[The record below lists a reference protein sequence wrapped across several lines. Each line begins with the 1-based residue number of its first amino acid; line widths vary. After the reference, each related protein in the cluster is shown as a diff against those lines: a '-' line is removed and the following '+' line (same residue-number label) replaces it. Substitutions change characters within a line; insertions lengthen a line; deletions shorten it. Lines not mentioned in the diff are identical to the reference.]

1 MTDYGEL
8 MARAVAALDKSTGA
22 SRRALY
28 GRMRTALVEALRKVD
43 PPLSESEITRERLS
57 LENVIRK
64 VEAEAVHRAWVEAS
78 GASTLAKVEASER
91 PASDQESD
99 ADRSIASGLEPASD
113 VPLPNSEPVPEEK
126 PDAMSVVEDEAH
138 SPVLVRDR
146 SQEWEA
152 VPPMADAA
160 RQPFADPE
168 GVGVKPEATRDEIS
182 NADAGAESVAHMRS
196 RTQQLEPVPLR
207 AHTARGLLAGAAS
220 NVPDLDRFR
229 LSLETAFRTAEADP
243 ADSRLEGKRDGKPA
257 ADSEVPRA
265 RLDRNR
271 EREAVPEG
279 PRTAR
284 QSNGGAAASIPDLD
298 DFILSVERALRNA
311 QATAAG
317 SRAEAKRDSKRADPS
332 GAPLPG
338 RVDAT
343 GARLKARPE
352 ETGETVSPRPA
363 QSRQLFARAAAR
375 AVDLGRFERPLESR
389 ELTRRSESLPGMS
402 ESEPR
407 IAPRPAAPQPPAA
420 QQRPPAAVAVAP
432 PRRSKRA
439 LISAFLG
446 VFMVIA
452 LALAAYWLQAP
463 LKAVLMRNPAL
474 QLGLRSTLS
483 PPKIADR
490 LGQAGQQGSAAGP
503 AGASQETALAA
514 VAQRAV
520 LFDEGPSDAQGKRY
534 TGSVI
539 WRTETV
545 SPGARQTPELAVKGT
560 VEIPERH
567 IKMTVSIRR
576 NTDKELPASHVVE
589 VMFNLPADFPS
600 GGISDLPSIR
610 MKQAED
616 EPGAPLAGAT
626 AKVTSEYYLTGLSAS
641 DADMQRNLELLK
653 NRAWFSIWI
662 VYNNRRH
669 AILTIEKGAP
679 GDSAFKEAFAAWA
692 G

>member
-113 VPLPNSEPVPEEK
+113 VPLPNSEPMPEEK

-317 SRAEAKRDSKRADPS
+317 SRAEVKRDSKRADPS

-375 AVDLGRFERPLESR
+375 AVDLGRFEL
-389 ELTRRSESLPGMS
+389 
-402 ESEPR
+402 
-407 IAPRPAAPQPPAA
+407 
-420 QQRPPAAVAVAP
+420 
-432 PRRSKRA
+432 
-439 LISAFLG
+439 LG

-452 LALAAYWLQAP
+452 LALALYWLYTP
-463 LKAVLMRNPAL
+463 IKAVLMRNPAL